1 VAGSVDRPILIA
13 YIIYY
18 MVIALFVGL
27 AVFAGRRAGCHTICW
42 MAPFMI
48 IGRWIRN
55 RFGWASLR
63 LVSGR
68 LRLRGLQKM
77 HLQLPDEPGRKRMVQ
92 LGKMENPE
100 CILCGTCVDNCSKNA
115 IRYSFL
121 YLTSRAKAW
130 KVRHIRRNPNVS
142 LTVPIHKQIPF
153 LPWVKIPAATIT
165 FAGRACVH
173 PPDRIGPELAKVLFR
188 GLVLDEEMK
197 TETSVIEIEP
207 VGEFVTYGVCMP
219 LMDMRDPTKAR
230 GRARVA

>member
-1 VAGSVDRPILIA
+1 MTQPLSTELVWKELKKEIFAVLG
-13 YIIYY
+13 
-18 MVIALFVGL
+18 MVTAQGEARTVGI
-27 AVFAGRRAGCHTICW
+27 VYVVHEGR
-42 MAPFMI
+42 
-48 IGRWIRN
+48 
-55 RFGWASLR
+55 
-63 LVSGR
+63 
-68 LRLRGLQKM
+68 
-77 HLQLPDEPGRKRMVQ
+77 
-92 LGKMENPE
+92 
-100 CILCGTCVDNCSKNA
+100 
-115 IRYSFL
+115 L